1 MQKNR
6 GLIEL
11 SLVMMLLLLV
21 MPVSTL
27 AHSSNSEN
35 GFLPESNGSWTE
47 MSPAIAPQARVDSD
61 LVYDSQSDMV
71 ILFGGGYPL
80 MNDTWVYSYE
90 DDTWTEMTPALAP
103 DVRSGHGLAYDSQ
116 SDRVILFGGFKEFD
130 GNDKHVNY
138 NETWAYDYDS
148 NTWINMEPAFMPSAR
163 FKGTMAYDEASDR
176 VILFG
181 GILDGTIFALDFWAY
196 DYNSNT
202 WENMTS
208 IMEAGIGYQREH
220 NPRARY
226 DAPMAYNSEADQ
238 IILYSGF
245 GATALRDTWIYDYNV
260 NTWSKPWPTGYP
272 TEIPGT
278 LAYNSEEDIC
288 VFFGGTFDFEETSL
302 SSETWILN
310 YTLDERSAWI
320 NVNPPN
326 PPTAR
331 SRAPL
336 AYDVDSNRIIMFGGK
351 GSNDVVY
358 NDTWAYGQHEPP
370 PDFTLTFLGVG
381 IAAVAIVVIV
391 VFAKRR

>member
-1 MQKNR
+1 MI
-6 GLIEL
+6 LF
-11 SLVMMLLLLV
+11 LL
-21 MPVSTL
+21 MTPVSTL
-27 AHSSNSEN
+27 AHSNNSE
-35 GFLPESNGSWTE
+35 GVFHSASNGSWTE
-47 MSPAIAPQARVDSD
+47 MSPAVAPQNRVDSD

-71 ILFGGGYPL
+71 ILFGGRYPL
-80 MNDTWVYSYE
+80 IDDTWVYSYE

-163 FKGTMAYDEASDR
+163 CKGTMAYDEESDR

-202 WENMTS
+202 WENMTD

-278 LAYNSEEDIC
+278 LAYNSEDDIC

-310 YTLDERSAWI
+310 YTLDERPAWI
-320 NVNPPN
+320 NANPLN
-326 PPTAR
+326 SPTAR

-351 GSNDVVY
+351 GSSGVVY
-358 NDTWAYGQHEPP
+358 NDTWAYGQHIDSE
-370 PDFTLTFLGVG
+370 DSLDVILLLVG
-381 IAAVAIVVIV
+381 IAVVAIGVIV
-391 VFAKRR
+391 VFTKRR